1 MAMAMASSS
10 DAPPSPASLVRT
22 ILDAAAN
29 QPTQFSQCSQC
40 SQLAHFTI
48 LGLPAPTIDALHR
61 PHWPVSQSEIT
72 KAYRARSRLVHP
84 DKVHD
89 ESLKAQARNAFEA
102 VKASYA
108 ALSDESSREEVLR
121 AYAAAVAASGAL
133 ADRHNDKTLV
143 EKVDAMGKELDE
155 RKRLREEEYT
165 KMTDEI
171 QRQVEEKRRRAQL
184 VREKRKEREE
194 REEVEGSRRRIE
206 DVITEIETET
216 ETETE
221 AKTKTKTKT
230 AMASG
235 KGKTQHDDSDDDDAR
250 RRRRQQ
256 NRRRERKKK

>member
-1 MAMAMASSS
+1 MASSS
-10 DAPPSPASLVRT
+10 DTPSLSPASLVRT
-22 ILDAAAN
+22 ILDAATNQAGLAAIN
-29 QPTQFSQCSQC
+29 QPAQLSQC

-61 PHWPVSQSEIT
+61 PHWRVSQSEIT

-102 VKASYA
+102 IKASYA

-121 AYAAAVAASGAL
+121 AYAAAVVASGAL
-133 ADRHNDKTLV
+133 ADRHNDKTLG

-171 QRQVEEKRRRAQL
+171 LRQVEEKRRRAQL

-194 REEVEGSRRRIE
+194 REEVEGGRRRIE
-206 DVITEIETET
+206 DVVTE
-216 ETETE
+216 
-221 AKTKTKTKT
+221 KGTKT
-230 AMASG
+230 ALAMAMANG
-235 KGKTQHDDSDDDDAR
+235 KGKPQHDDSDDDEDDAR

-256 NRRRERKKK
+256 NRRRERKKN

>member
-29 QPTQFSQCSQC
+29 QPTQF

-194 REEVEGSRRRIE
+194 REVEGSRRRIE
-206 DVITEIETET
+206 DVVTEIDT

-256 NRRRERKKK
+256 NRRRERKKN